1 MPNFITVSLSR
12 HLKSRMEFKLTMK
25 TRYIT
30 IEREYGSGGTQ
41 IARQLAQATGIPY
54 YGQEILENVSK
65 KIHMTIDE
73 IRKYEEGVTNSL
85 LYTFYMMAQAH
96 SGSSDMLAKEGHVF
110 VAEQSEIQKLAKQ
123 GKAIFVG
130 RCASE
135 ALKDQ
140 KGVVKVFIR
149 CSNDH
154 EKEQRIIEEYGI
166 DKSEVERTKK
176 RIDKR
181 RADYYYANTARRWND
196 YNNYDIML
204 DSASLGI
211 DGCVEVLKSVLL

>member
-1 MPNFITVSLSR
+1 
-12 HLKSRMEFKLTMK
+12 MK

-96 SGSSDMLAKEGHVF
+96 SGSSDMLTKEGHVF
-110 VAEQSEIQKLAKQ
+110 VAE
-123 GKAIFVG
+123 
-130 RCASE
+130 
-135 ALKDQ
+135 
-140 KGVVKVFIR
+140 
-149 CSNDH
+149 
-154 EKEQRIIEEYGI
+154 
-166 DKSEVERTKK
+166 
-176 RIDKR
+176 
-181 RADYYYANTARRWND
+181 
-196 YNNYDIML
+196 
-204 DSASLGI
+204 
-211 DGCVEVLKSVLL
+211 